1 MHVVP
6 LVCHSATPCDY
17 IREVDVRVDWLSA
30 QRIVFYYR
38 IEGDIDQLQ
47 LPAPHRSAHADGL
60 WKNTCFEAFLRTPGA
75 RAYVELNFSPSS
87 EWAVYRFDDYRFGM
101 KPIEAAPA
109 PRIICR
115 RREDRL
121 EADVDVQLAA
131 LNLPTAAEA
140 VSQELQFALCAVLR
154 DQQGRVSYWALAH
167 PPGKPDFHHPAGFV
181 LELSPD
187 AGVA

>member
-30 QRIVFYYR
+30 DRIIFYYR
-38 IEGDIDQLQ
+38 IDGDLDQLQ
-47 LPAPHRSAHADGL
+47 LPAPQRSAHADGL
-60 WKNTCFEAFLRTPGA
+60 WKHTCFEAFLKPRGA
-75 RAYVELNFSPSS
+75 SSYLELNFSPSS
-87 EWAVYRFDDYRFGM
+87 EWAAYRFDDYRLGM
-101 KPIEAAPA
+101 TAIEAAPG

-115 RREDRL
+115 RREERL
-121 EADVDVQLAA
+121 EADVDVQLGA
-131 LNLPTAAEA
+131 LNLPTAAA
-140 VSQELQFALCAVLR
+140 ARPALQFALCAVLR

-167 PPGKPDFHHPAGFV
+167 PPGKPDFHHPDGFV